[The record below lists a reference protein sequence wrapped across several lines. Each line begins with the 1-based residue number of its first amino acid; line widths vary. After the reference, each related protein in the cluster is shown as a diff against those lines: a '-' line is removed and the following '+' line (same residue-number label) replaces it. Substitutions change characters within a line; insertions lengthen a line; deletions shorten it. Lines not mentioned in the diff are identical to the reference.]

1 MEKET
6 VSPISAGIHVVLD
19 IARIGLFPDRSL
31 ETIYLVLLE
40 ALSPTD
46 GSGDRA
52 GSGGTISHR

>member
-6 VSPISAGIHVVLD
+6 VSPISAGRPIG
-19 IARIGLFPDRSL
+19 IARIGLFPDRSVA
-31 ETIYLVLLE
+31 TVYLVLLE